1 MDREI
6 AALHR
11 KLDAVLQKNGIDP
24 AGLDQPKHME
34 IAGARR

>member
-1 MDREI
+1 
-6 AALHR
+6 
-11 KLDAVLQKNGIDP
+11 LQKNGIDP